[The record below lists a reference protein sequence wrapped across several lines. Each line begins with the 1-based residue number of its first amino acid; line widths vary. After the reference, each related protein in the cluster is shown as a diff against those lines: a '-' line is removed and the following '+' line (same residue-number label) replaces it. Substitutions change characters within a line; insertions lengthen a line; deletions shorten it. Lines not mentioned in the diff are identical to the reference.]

1 MKKRKIAFGIF
12 IAVLLLQFISFFI
25 DNPYRFIL
33 VVINL
38 SLIALMYFLI
48 RINEKCLS
56 CRSDKRGII
65 FSALILVFAV

>member
-1 MKKRKIAFGIF
+1 MKKRKIAFGLF
-12 IAVLLLQFISFFI
+12 IAVLLLQFSSSFV

-48 RINEKCLS
+48 RNK
-56 CRSDKRGII
+56 
-65 FSALILVFAV
+65 